1 MIRLTEEPYDSE
13 VAGRLV
19 AALTADINERYAD
32 ETDPWTPEEEAADI
46 AAYLAEVDPVVVR
59 PPLGT
64 FVVAWLE
71 GEAVGCGAVK
81 LTDPADDLGEVKR
94 MYTVPEARRQGV
106 AAAILVHLEA
116 RAAALGIRR
125 LRLETGTA
133 QPEAL
138 ALYESH
144 GWARITPYGRYR
156 DEPSS
161 VCFGK
166 SIGDP

>member
-19 AALTADINERYAD
+19 AALTVDINERYAD
-32 ETDPWTPEEEAADI
+32 PLDPWTPDEEAADI

-59 PPLGT
+59 PPLGS
-64 FVVAWLE
+64 FVVAWVD

-81 LTDPADDLGEVKR
+81 RADLADDLGEIKR
-94 MYTVPEARRQGV
+94 MYTVPAARRRGV
-106 AAAILVHLEA
+106 AAALLVHLEE
-116 RAAALGIRR
+116 RAAELGIRR

-138 ALYESH
+138 ALYEAH
-144 GWARITPYGRYR
+144 GWERITPYGRYR
-156 DEPSS
+156 EEPSS

-166 SIGDP
+166 SLDRP